1 MPVRKNGSFTNSC
14 NDDMFMIEKI
24 KALSEKYYLRVIE
37 LRRQIH
43 ANPEL
48 SWEEYETSKLV
59 ADELNKL
66 PGMEV
71 RTGIAKTGV
80 VGILKG
86 NNPTSKC
93 IALRADM
100 DALPIHEQNAVDY
113 CSKNEGKMHACGHDV
128 HTSNLLGVAMILSEL
143 RNEIEGTIKFIFQP
157 SEEKIP
163 SGAEA
168 MIKAGVLENPKPG
181 KIFGLHVSP
190 ELEVGMFGFHSGRF
204 MASSDEIYLTVIGK
218 GGHAAQPQNVVSP
231 LLIAAE
237 ILLALKPLTDLNVPT
252 VLAFGKIEG
261 KGATNVIPDKVELAG
276 TLRCFDEKLRT
287 EQHEKITAIC
297 KKVALEQG
305 GSCEVNILK
314 GYPVLVNDE
323 AITSSAQKS
332 AEEFIGKEHVI
343 EMPIRMGSEDFAYYT
358 HQVPACF
365 YRLGAGN
372 KQKGI
377 TSGIHTPTF
386 NVDEDAL
393 KASIGLMS
401 WIALK

>member
-1 MPVRKNGSFTNSC
+1 
-14 NDDMFMIEKI
+14 
-24 KALSEKYYLRVIE
+24 
-37 LRRQIH
+37 
-43 ANPEL
+43 
-48 SWEEYETSKLV
+48 
-59 ADELNKL
+59 
-66 PGMEV
+66 
-71 RTGIAKTGV
+71 
-80 VGILKG
+80 
-86 NNPTSKC
+86 
-93 IALRADM
+93 
-100 DALPIHEQNAVDY
+100 
-113 CSKNEGKMHACGHDV
+113 
-128 HTSNLLGVAMILSEL
+128 
-143 RNEIEGTIKFIFQP
+143 
-157 SEEKIP
+157 
-163 SGAEA
+163 
-168 MIKAGVLENPKPG
+168 
-181 KIFGLHVSP
+181 
-190 ELEVGMFGFHSGRF
+190 

-237 ILLALKPLTDLNVPT
+237 ILLALKPLTDLNTPT
-252 VLAFGKIEG
+252 ILSFGKIEG